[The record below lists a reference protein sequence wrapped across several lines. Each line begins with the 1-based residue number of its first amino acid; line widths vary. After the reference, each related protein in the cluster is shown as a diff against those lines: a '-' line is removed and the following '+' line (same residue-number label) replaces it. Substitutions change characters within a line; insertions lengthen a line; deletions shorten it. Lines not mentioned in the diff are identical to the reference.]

1 MAIVIPKEH
10 AQHFERWSI
19 NSFDKPPSTRT
30 RPPSPAPA
38 VTPPKPAKV
47 ATEQKN
53 VAMEVSEEDVP
64 SESPNVPF
72 KLPTAEEIEQI
83 HEEARK
89 EGYQAGLEEGK
100 KAAHDEGIQEIKT
113 QVERLSGIT
122 DSLSAALNDLDQEL
136 AEDVLAFAVEV
147 ARQVVSSSLRVQP
160 ESLLPV
166 IREAM
171 ATLPLHHGTVM
182 IHLNPQDI
190 EIVKSH
196 FGEQIL
202 HAGWRIIED
211 KEIQPG
217 GCRLHAGSSEVDAT
231 TASRW
236 RRTLEAMGA
245 KPDWLEPSP

>member
-19 NSFDKPPSTRT
+19 NSFDKPQPTRT
-30 RPPSPAPA
+30 RPPLPSTPLPSLS
-38 VTPPKPAKV
+38 PPKELSEEKAL
-47 ATEQKN
+47 TGD
-53 VAMEVSEEDVP
+53 VSEEDV
-64 SESPNVPF
+64 STDSADTQF

-100 KAAHDEGIQEIKT
+100 KSAHDEGLLEIKT
-113 QVERLSGIT
+113 QVDRLAGIT

-136 AEDVLAFAVEV
+136 AEDILLFAVEV

-171 ATLPLHHGTVM
+171 ATLPLHHGTVL
-182 IHLNPQDI
+182 IHLNPDDT
-190 EIVKSH
+190 EMVKHH

-211 KEIQPG
+211 KEIQTG